1 MVSCRFYNLAWTE
14 LTNSRC
20 TVMNPPRGRNLSS
33 KWVSYPA
40 LIEVILADTIDKEGE
55 DRFCHFVEK
64 MPPVSY
70 SRMTER
76 KLIHRNLK
84 EWSDSLTEGYA
95 SYQGNQ
101 LTTGLLLRPR
111 I

>member
-1 MVSCRFYNLAWTE
+1 
-14 LTNSRC
+14 
-20 TVMNPPRGRNLSS
+20 MNPPRGRSLSS

-40 LIEVILADTIDKEGE
+40 LIESILADTIDKEGE

-70 SRMTER
+70 LHRTREARADPQKPEGMVRLFDRGVRSTPKR
-76 KLIHRNLK
+76 K
-84 EWSDSLTEGYA
+84 
-95 SYQGNQ
+95 